1 MARFFQH
8 LEPGDLMGKVTQLKY
23 IDDISDD
30 ELTLYYFADG
40 TKCSS
45 EFIAT
50 PEEDDPIAAKK
61 VMVEL
66 TGPTNQ
72 WVFEKHEIIPD
83 EDRVIVGADG
93 VRYQAPDP
101 TVKFAGG
108 PGARDTTVAEG
119 AKSGIRLETKRPKK
133 LARYTIEPDE
143 MYTLSAHPELE
154 NGAAPV
160 QMTPKKVVSQPRQ
173 TPVKK
178 RGPVTGTVEIDET
191 KTPLQP
197 KQEMTDDF
205 NFDEEIDVSVKTTQ
219 KPITTR
225 PEIRIPQNHTQTFN
239 LDVTPTNDIEFILGG
254 KKLTFE
260 QLKKKLSEP
269 QQTATPNNLSEIFE
283 NEDVLIKNMID
294 KSKKNMCKISMSL
307 NLNIP
312 PQEVYDTIKLV
323 YGEDMLEGFV
333 KSLTARYLSQDN
345 MLTSISAGLKAYYE
359 KNSKK
364 KDSN

>member
-8 LEPGDLMGKVTQLKY
+8 LEPGDFLGKVTQLQY

-30 ELTLYYFADG
+30 ELTLYYFTDG

-50 PEEDDPIAAKK
+50 PEDDDPIAMKK

-66 TGPTNQ
+66 TSPTNQ

-83 EDRVIVGADG
+83 EDRIIVGADG

-101 TVKFAGG
+101 TVKFSGG
-108 PGARDTTVAEG
+108 PGARDTTVAEE

-133 LARYTIEPDE
+133 PAKYTIEPDE
-143 MYTLSAHPELE
+143 MYTLSTHPELE

-160 QMTPKKVVSQPRQ
+160 PMAPKKVVSRPIQA
-173 TPVKK
+173 PVRK
-178 RGPVTGTVEIDET
+178 RGPVSGSVEIDET
-191 KTPLQP
+191 VKQP
-197 KQEMTDDF
+197 KQNEIATDF
-205 NFDEEIDVSVKTTQ
+205 NFDEEVENSSTPVVQNAVQKPKPDVS
-219 KPITTR
+219 IS
-225 PEIRIPQNHTQTFN
+225 QNRTQTIN
-239 LDVTPTNDIEFILGG
+239 LDVASNNTEFILDG

-260 QLKKKLSEP
+260 QLKKKLVQPGSV
-269 QQTATPNNLSEIFE
+269 PNNLSEIFE

-364 KDSN
+364 KDAN